1 MSFVGNHVGER
12 RGVNAHNSMRAKE
25 QDDGCGLGV
34 LSSIS
39 TNARFLEE
47 EGAVTEPSHSEKTT
61 SAFIVCL

>member
-12 RGVNAHNSMRAKE
+12 RGVNAHNSMRVKA
-25 QDDGCGLGV
+25 QDYGCGLGV

-47 EGAVTEPSHSEKTT
+47 EGTVTESSHLEKTA
-61 SAFIVCL
+61 SAFIVCH